1 MIRYDYLFIYDREVL
16 MRKQLKYN
24 NFITYTFRLVKPR
37 AGRSSS
43 LCCPAHLRRSHGQR
57 R

>member
-37 AGRSSS
+37 AGRASS

-57 R
+57 